1 MLKPTPKTV
10 VLGIDG
16 LSQSLARTLSEKG
29 VFQNLSHL
37 VKSDKCLAITS
48 ELPDVSPVNWASFFT
63 AKGPEEHGI
72 YGFTTINPYS
82 YQLSLTDYTHVR
94 AGAIWDKMGQQ
105 GKTSKIINLPCT
117 YPAPAIRGMLISGF
131 IAPDLENAV
140 YPKAVLPM
148 LKSIDYRLEADTI
161 KGLTKPQ
168 VLLYELMQTIS
179 SRIRAFDLF
188 WPDLA
193 WDFFTIVFTELDRMS
208 HFLQDAILDENHGLH
223 SLCMDV
229 LKTLDKAAGHV
240 LSRYDE
246 LEDPKEL
253 FIVAD
258 HGFNSLECEVD
269 INCLL
274 RAEGFLSL
282 IKQPE
287 NELDLTCV
295 DLSSRCFALD
305 PGRIYIHT
313 RRRFS
318 RGNVSNIEYSSL
330 REKVRNSLLSLEYKG
345 RKVMRAVYPGEE
357 IYPSGK
363 GMPPD
368 LLCVPNKGFDLK
380 AKFDRSL
387 IFGHFGRTGTHN
399 CDDVF
404 FYHSRGDKPRGIRD
418 ILCSKFDNSL
428 K

>member
-1 MLKPTPKTV
+1 TSSQKTV
-10 VLGIDG
+10 VIGIDG
-16 LSQSLARTLSEKG
+16 LSLSLARSLSDKG
-29 VFQNLSHL
+29 IFKNISHL
-37 VKSDKCLAITS
+37 VNTPECIAITS

-72 YGFTTINPYS
+72 YGFTTIDPCS
-82 YQLSLTDYTHVR
+82 YQLSLIDYTHVR
-94 AGAIWDKMGQQ
+94 SQAIWDKIAPK

-148 LKSIDYRLEADTI
+148 LKNMDYRLEADTI
-161 KGLTKPQ
+161 KGLTQPE
-168 VLLYELMQTIS
+168 VLLQDLKQTLS

-208 HFLQDAILDENHGLH
+208 HFLQDAILDEKHHLH
-223 SLCMDV
+223 SLCMEV
-229 LKTLDKAAGHV
+229 LKALDQAVGHV
-240 LSRYDE
+240 LMRYYE
-246 LEDPKEL
+246 LEEPKEL
-253 FIVAD
+253 LIVAD
-258 HGFNSLECEVD
+258 HGFTTLECEVD

-274 RAEGFLSL
+274 RAEGLLSL
-282 IKQPE
+282 IKSPE
-287 NELDLTCV
+287 NELDLTCI
-295 DLSSRCFALD
+295 DISSRSFALD

-313 RRRFS
+313 RKRFS
-318 RGNVSNIEYSSL
+318 RGNVSNIEYASL
-330 REKVRNSLLSLEYKG
+330 REKIRNTLLSLEHHG
-345 RKVMRAVYPGEE
+345 RKVMSAVYPGEE

-380 AKFDRSL
+380 AKFDRNRV
-387 IFGHFGRTGTHN
+387 FGHFGRTGTHS

-404 FYHSRGDKPRGIRD
+404 FYHSCGNKPDRIRD
-418 ILCSKFDNSL
+418 ILAAY
-428 K
+428 

>member
-1 MLKPTPKTV
+1 MLISSKKTV
-10 VLGIDG
+10 VIGIDG
-16 LSQSLARTLSEKG
+16 LSLSLARSLSDKG
-29 VFQNLSHL
+29 VFKNISHI
-37 VKSDKCLAITS
+37 VNTPECIAITS

-72 YGFTTINPYS
+72 YGFTTIDPRT

-94 AGAIWDKMGQQ
+94 SQAVWDKMGQK

-117 YPAPAIRGMLISGF
+117 YPAPDIRGMLISGF
-131 IAPDLENAV
+131 IAPELENAV

-148 LKSIDYRLEADTI
+148 LKKIGYRLEADTI
-161 KGLTKPQ
+161 QGLTNPDF
-168 VLLYELMQTIS
+168 LLQDLMQTLS

-208 HFLQDAILDENHGLH
+208 HFLQDAILDEKHNLH
-223 SLCMDV
+223 PLCIDV
-229 LKTLDKAAGHV
+229 LKALDQAVGHV
-240 LSRYDE
+240 LTRYYE

-253 FIVAD
+253 MIVAD
-258 HGFNSLECEVD
+258 HGFTTLECEVD

-274 RAEGFLSL
+274 RAEGFLSV
-282 IKQPE
+282 IKKPE
-287 NELDLTCV
+287 NELDLSCL
-295 DLSSRCFALD
+295 DISSRSFALD

-313 RRRFS
+313 RERFS
-318 RGNVSNIEYSSL
+318 RGNVSNIEYASL
-330 REKVRNSLLSLEYKG
+330 REKIRNTMLSLEYKG

-368 LLCVPNKGFDLK
+368 LLCVPDKGFDLK
-380 AKFDRSL
+380 AKFDRNQ
-387 IFGHFGRTGTHN
+387 IFGHFGRTGTHS

-404 FYHSRGDKPRGIRD
+404 FYSDQGVRPDKVRN
-418 ILCSKFDNSL
+418 ILAAY
-428 K
+428 